1 MRSTKQLL
9 EPTTVA
15 NVEVPSPFCVVRDF
29 LGTQEMDAILA
40 HALAHAD
47 TFGDATVSS
56 VATQGASEPDYRI
69 RRSHISDCIA
79 PLGPIVIPKLQTLMP
94 RIWPHL
100 RLAPIT
106 YKKIEFELA
115 YHGDGDFFK
124 THTDNG
130 LPDIA
135 HRRISFVYYFHRE
148 PRQFGGGH
156 LRMYN
161 TLTENGIRC
170 CGTGFVDIEPPHN
183 SLIAFPSDCYHEV
196 TPIRCESDA
205 FADQRLSLNIWLCS

>member
-15 NVEVPSPFCVVRDF
+15 NAEEPSPPFCVERDF
-29 LGTQEMDAILA
+29 LGVQEMDAILA

-56 VATQGASEPDYRI
+56 LATLEASKPDYRI
-69 RRSHISDCIA
+69 RRSHISDYIA
-79 PLGPIVIPKLQTLMP
+79 PLAPILIPRLQVLMP
-94 RIWPHL
+94 RIWPHF

-115 YHGDGDFFK
+115 YHGDEDFFK

-135 HRRISFVYYFHRE
+135 HRRISLVYYFHRE
-148 PRQFGGGH
+148 PRQFSGGN
-156 LRMYN
+156 LRIFN
-161 TLTENGIRC
+161 TLMENGIRC
-170 CGTGFVDIEPPHN
+170 CGTGFVDIEAPHN
-183 SLIAFPSDCYHEV
+183 GLIVFPSDCYHEV
-196 TPIRCESDA
+196 TTAIGPFGLEYVHHGDDPRN
-205 FADQRLSLNIWLCS
+205 QG